1 MERQPTTTEV
11 KYMDD
16 YSKALIDAA
25 VDNIH
30 SNYTWAP
37 VMREESIPSPKENP
51 HYKEQG
57 EGGSKDPK
65 ASAAPGDTKRPSG
78 QKQFGAEIRDTTK
91 VVTAE
96 SVEVGEGVIEA
107 FEVEIDGETYIFEKK
122 NAEGKEQGLDGKA
135 CWKGYKRMGT
145 KKKGGKT
152 VDNCVKA
159 GFEPEGEMLE
169 GKCSHCNGKGCEKC
183 GKDGKLHNCA
193 TKVKKEGVNFLVVP
207 GQHTLL
213 EDGTVTHYDL
223 LGEGGVLLK
232 NVPVEE
238 LEVVEEGMHEHVVN
252 HAKNAEVLGEKK
264 LDPVGK
270 EDKDIDNDGDHDKS
284 DKYLLSRRKKV
295 GKIIAAKK
303 KVKEET
309 EITEKK

>member
-11 KYMDD
+11 KNMDD
-16 YSKALIDAA
+16 YSAALIAAA

-37 VMREESIPSPKENP
+37 VMREENIPSPKENP

-57 EGGSKDPK
+57 EGKGNTDPK
-65 ASAAPGDTKRPSG
+65 ASAAPGDAKRPSG

-91 VVTAE
+91 VVAAE
-96 SVEVGEGVIEA
+96 SVE
-107 FEVEIDGETYIFEKK
+107 EVLETVELEIDGETIIIEKK
-122 NAEGKEQGLDGKA
+122 KGLDGKA
-135 CWKGYKRMGT
+135 CWKGYKQMGT
-145 KKKGGKT
+145 KMKGGKR

-232 NVPVEE
+232 NIPVEE

-264 LDPVGK
+264 KLDPVGK
-270 EDKDIDNDGDHDKS
+270 EDADIDNDGDVDKS
-284 DKYLLSRRKKV
+284 DKYLHGRRKKV
-295 GKIIAAKK
+295 SKIIAAKK